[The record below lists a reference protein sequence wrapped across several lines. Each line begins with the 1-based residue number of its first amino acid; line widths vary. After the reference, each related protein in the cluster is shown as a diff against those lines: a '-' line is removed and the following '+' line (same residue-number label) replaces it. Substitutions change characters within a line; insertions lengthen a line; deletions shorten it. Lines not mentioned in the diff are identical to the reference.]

1 VKAIEGMRERSR
13 VLLSGGMALESGVQ
27 ALVLVESCCLCA
39 RMPSDQLKVGS
50 AGNRLL
56 LFIWDEMNFC
66 ESDV

>member
-1 VKAIEGMRERSR
+1 
-13 VLLSGGMALESGVQ
+13 MALESGVQ